1 MDMFKVIKET
11 KKKSTV
17 NIKDDTNKKNNE
29 AEEDEND
36 FIIKNNQKIKI
47 GNKLFDEQT
56 LTRCL
61 IVKLSLL
68 GYKIKQISKIL
79 KIKSSLV
86 WKWSHFDNFYGKGF
100 RKSKFTENEKEFLCK
115 QAEGKIA
122 GLGGASSRDL
132 QKVFKEKFHKS
143 ISHTSVNTILNNG
156 LSTPLRV
163 VNTFILTNEHEEKRR
178 KFADYILENNLSSE
192 KILFTDECRV
202 VLFPKLNK
210 ANNIVRYNK
219 EERMSRYKPE
229 IQKKRTNEVPKF
241 EQSIMIA
248 GGICHYGLTNLVFCS
263 GTQNNFSY
271 KQFLLF
277 MKKDLDK
284 FKEDNELKNDI
295 LFQQDNAACHTSYDS
310 KAAIKVLFDK
320 NSIKWP
326 PNSPDLSPIENVWAI
341 LKEKL
346 SKRKIRNLDDLRENI
361 LDIWIKFPTSL
372 CKKLCMQFDEKIKLI
387 REFKGAR
394 INKEMMINVEKK
406 NKKEKK
412 EEGKDLNLENEW
424 ISVKREKKYRV
435 VFNDKIVKT
444 IKNRFIKQIKKLKI
458 TKIKEFKKDN
468 SKLEKYE
475 KPPIKGVSKKEY
487 SKILDEKKETIENY
501 YDKLIGKVENASNE
515 EFIIDYLDK
524 EKDSNLKNLISSN
537 LSKTFM
543 LDEANTC
550 ISSKLE
556 EIIDNENLENE
567 KNIDND
573 MKILNLKLDEKLERS
588 KLNTV
593 KDYIIN
599 KNMNIKNL
607 FPYEQKKLRRS
618 DDNEINK
625 INIIEKERNIY
636 NILGEIKVLNEKIKK
651 YNDIN
656 NIKEKDSEIQI
667 EMASDI
673 EEENM
678 EIDD

>member
-1 MDMFKVIKET
+1 MGVFKVVKET

-56 LTRCL
+56 LTRCS

-79 KIKSSLV
+79 KIKSSLA

-320 NSIKWP
+320 NSINWP

-412 EEGKDLNLENEW
+412 DEGKDLNLENEW

-487 SKILDEKKETIENY
+487 SKVLDEKKETIENY

-573 MKILNLKLDEKLERS
+573 MKILNLKLDEKLERN

>member
-56 LTRCL
+56 LTRCS

-79 KIKSSLV
+79 KIKSSLA

-295 LFQQDNAACHTSYDS
+295 LFQQDNAACLTSYD
-310 KAAIKVLFDK
+310 
-320 NSIKWP
+320 
-326 PNSPDLSPIENVWAI
+326 
-341 LKEKL
+341 
-346 SKRKIRNLDDLRENI
+346 
-361 LDIWIKFPTSL
+361 
-372 CKKLCMQFDEKIKLI
+372 
-387 REFKGAR
+387 
-394 INKEMMINVEKK
+394 
-406 NKKEKK
+406 
-412 EEGKDLNLENEW
+412 
-424 ISVKREKKYRV
+424 
-435 VFNDKIVKT
+435 
-444 IKNRFIKQIKKLKI
+444 
-458 TKIKEFKKDN
+458 
-468 SKLEKYE
+468 
-475 KPPIKGVSKKEY
+475 
-487 SKILDEKKETIENY
+487 
-501 YDKLIGKVENASNE
+501 
-515 EFIIDYLDK
+515 
-524 EKDSNLKNLISSN
+524 
-537 LSKTFM
+537 
-543 LDEANTC
+543 
-550 ISSKLE
+550 
-556 EIIDNENLENE
+556 
-567 KNIDND
+567 
-573 MKILNLKLDEKLERS
+573 
-588 KLNTV
+588 
-593 KDYIIN
+593 
-599 KNMNIKNL
+599 
-607 FPYEQKKLRRS
+607 
-618 DDNEINK
+618 
-625 INIIEKERNIY
+625 
-636 NILGEIKVLNEKIKK
+636 
-651 YNDIN
+651 
-656 NIKEKDSEIQI
+656 
-667 EMASDI
+667 
-673 EEENM
+673 
-678 EIDD
+678 